1 MMDKPPEELPY
12 EALAYHVLSAVRKL
26 DDPTVEQLKNFDAVL
41 QAVPPATRFIEVA
54 ALHFLAEMDSEFQGK
69 LNATELAGARRLVL
83 DVAALSEEA
92 AAIEKI
98 YGQLGLSVSPEYR
111 EVLLAEGKR
120 ARQHK
125 SGHSYSLEKFGL
137 DAGAI
142 RSGLAE
148 LFEQYGWDREE

>member
-1 MMDKPPEELPY
+1 VIDYRDPGVGP
-12 EALAYHVLSAVRKL
+12 RG
-26 DDPTVEQLKNFDAVL
+26 DDREDL
-41 QAVPPATRFIEVA
+41 R
-54 ALHFLAEMDSEFQGK
+54 
-69 LNATELAGARRLVL
+69 
-83 DVAALSEEA
+83 
-92 AAIEKI
+92 
-98 YGQLGLSVSPEYR
+98 QLGLSVSPEYR